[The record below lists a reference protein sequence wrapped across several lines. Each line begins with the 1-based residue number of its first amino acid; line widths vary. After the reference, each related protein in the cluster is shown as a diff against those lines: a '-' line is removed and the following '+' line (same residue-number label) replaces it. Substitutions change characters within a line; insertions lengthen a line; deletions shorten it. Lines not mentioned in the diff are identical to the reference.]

1 MRKKWLAAL
10 LAAVLVLSGCGS
22 RAESGSAGDSAVSAA
37 PAGSAASASAGSGDG
52 AGSEAPELTE
62 EDIQAAE
69 AAARDYYAGTV
80 FTVEGMAAP
89 GQPSLRGGGVQL
101 HRDRPQGRRGA
112 GGPPDPAGPDRD
124 RLDRGQR
131 GVLRRN
137 GWSFGTPMMR
147 ISAGWRA

>member
-10 LAAVLVLSGCGS
+10 LAAVLVLSGSGS
-22 RAESGSAGDSAVSAA
+22 RAESGSAVDSAVSAA

-80 FTVEGMAAP
+80 FTVEGMEY
-89 GQPSLRGGGVQL
+89 L
-101 HRDRPQGRRGA
+101 PQGSHPFAEGECNFTVTVRKDGA
-112 GGPPDPAGPDRD
+112 AQED
-124 RLDRGQR
+124 RLIQLDRTET
-131 GVLRRN
+131 
-137 GWSFGTPMMR
+137 GWAVVNEGY
-147 ISAGWRA
+147 

>member
-37 PAGSAASASAGSGDG
+37 PAGSAVGASAGSEDG

-80 FTVEGMAAP
+80 FTVEGMEY
-89 GQPSLRGGGVQL
+89 L
-101 HRDRPQGRRGA
+101 PQGSHPFAEGECNFTVTVRKEGA
-112 GGPPDPAGPDRD
+112 AQED
-124 RLDRGQR
+124 RLIQLDRTET
-131 GVLRRN
+131 
-137 GWSFGTPMMR
+137 GWTVVNEGY
-147 ISAGWRA
+147 

>member
-1 MRKKWLAAL
+1 MRREWLAAL

-37 PAGSAASASAGSGDG
+37 PAGSAAGASAGSEDG

-80 FTVEGMAAP
+80 FTVEGMEY
-89 GQPSLRGGGVQL
+89 L
-101 HRDRPQGRRGA
+101 PQGSHPFAEGECNFTVTVRKEGA
-112 GGPPDPAGPDRD
+112 AQED
-124 RLDRGQR
+124 RLIQLDRTET
-131 GVLRRN
+131 
-137 GWSFGTPMMR
+137 GWTVVNEGY
-147 ISAGWRA
+147 

>member
-80 FTVEGMAAP
+80 FTVEGMEYLPRGSHPFAEGECNFTVTVRKDGAA
-89 GQPSLRGGGVQL
+89 QE
-101 HRDRPQGRRGA
+101 
-112 GGPPDPAGPDRD
+112 D
-124 RLDRGQR
+124 RLIQLDRTET
-131 GVLRRN
+131 
-137 GWSFGTPMMR
+137 GWTVVNEGY
-147 ISAGWRA
+147 

>member
-37 PAGSAASASAGSGDG
+37 PAGSAVGASAGSEDG

-80 FTVEGMAAP
+80 FTVEGMEY
-89 GQPSLRGGGVQL
+89 L
-101 HRDRPQGRRGA
+101 PQGSHPFAEGECNFTVTVRKDGA
-112 GGPPDPAGPDRD
+112 AQED
-124 RLDRGQR
+124 RLIQLDRTET
-131 GVLRRN
+131 
-137 GWSFGTPMMR
+137 GWTVVNEGY
-147 ISAGWRA
+147 

>member
-1 MRKKWLAAL
+1 MRREWLAAL

-80 FTVEGMAAP
+80 FTVEGMEY
-89 GQPSLRGGGVQL
+89 L
-101 HRDRPQGRRGA
+101 PQGSHPFAEGECNFTVTVRKDGA
-112 GGPPDPAGPDRD
+112 AQED
-124 RLDRGQR
+124 RLIQLDRTET
-131 GVLRRN
+131 
-137 GWSFGTPMMR
+137 GWAVVNEGY
-147 ISAGWRA
+147 

>member
-1 MRKKWLAAL
+1 MRREWLAAL

-37 PAGSAASASAGSGDG
+37 PAGSAAGASAGSEDG

-80 FTVEGMAAP
+80 FTMEGMEY
-89 GQPSLRGGGVQL
+89 L
-101 HRDRPQGRRGA
+101 PQGSHPFAEGECNFTVTVRKDGA
-112 GGPPDPAGPDRD
+112 AQED
-124 RLDRGQR
+124 RLIQLDRTET
-131 GVLRRN
+131 
-137 GWSFGTPMMR
+137 GWTVVNEGY
-147 ISAGWRA
+147 

>member
-22 RAESGSAGDSAVSAA
+22 RAESGSAGDSAA

-80 FTVEGMAAP
+80 FTVEGMEY
-89 GQPSLRGGGVQL
+89 L
-101 HRDRPQGRRGA
+101 PQGSHPFAEGECNFTVTVRKDGA
-112 GGPPDPAGPDRD
+112 AQED
-124 RLDRGQR
+124 RLIQLDRTET
-131 GVLRRN
+131 
-137 GWSFGTPMMR
+137 GWAVVNEGY
-147 ISAGWRA
+147 

>member
-22 RAESGSAGDSAVSAA
+22 RAESGGENGSAGDSAVSAA

-52 AGSEAPELTE
+52 AGSEDPELTE

-80 FTVEGMAAP
+80 FTVEGMEY
-89 GQPSLRGGGVQL
+89 L
-101 HRDRPQGRRGA
+101 PQGSHPFAEGECNFTVTVRKDGA
-112 GGPPDPAGPDRD
+112 AQED
-124 RLDRGQR
+124 RLIQLDRTGT
-131 GVLRRN
+131 
-137 GWSFGTPMMR
+137 GWTVVNEGY
-147 ISAGWRA
+147 

>member
-80 FTVEGMAAP
+80 FTVEGMEY
-89 GQPSLRGGGVQL
+89 L
-101 HRDRPQGRRGA
+101 PQGSHPFAEGECNFTVTVRKDGA
-112 GGPPDPAGPDRD
+112 AQED
-124 RLDRGQR
+124 RLIQLDRTET
-131 GVLRRN
+131 
-137 GWSFGTPMMR
+137 GWAVVNEGY
-147 ISAGWRA
+147 

>member
-1 MRKKWLAAL
+1 MRKKCLAAL

-37 PAGSAASASAGSGDG
+37 PAGSGDG

-80 FTVEGMAAP
+80 FTVEGMEY
-89 GQPSLRGGGVQL
+89 L
-101 HRDRPQGRRGA
+101 PQGSHPFAEGECNFTVTVRKDGA
-112 GGPPDPAGPDRD
+112 AQED
-124 RLDRGQR
+124 RLIQLDRTET
-131 GVLRRN
+131 
-137 GWSFGTPMMR
+137 GWTVVNEGY
-147 ISAGWRA
+147 

>member
-37 PAGSAASASAGSGDG
+37 PAGSAVGASAGSEDG

-80 FTVEGMAAP
+80 FTVEGMEYLPRGSHPFAEGECNFTVTVRKDGAA
-89 GQPSLRGGGVQL
+89 QE
-101 HRDRPQGRRGA
+101 
-112 GGPPDPAGPDRD
+112 D
-124 RLDRGQR
+124 RLIQLDRTET
-131 GVLRRN
+131 
-137 GWSFGTPMMR
+137 GWTVVNEGY
-147 ISAGWRA
+147 

>member
-1 MRKKWLAAL
+1 MRREGLAAL

-80 FTVEGMAAP
+80 FTVEGMEY
-89 GQPSLRGGGVQL
+89 L
-101 HRDRPQGRRGA
+101 PQGSHPFAEGECNFTVTVRKDGA
-112 GGPPDPAGPDRD
+112 AQED
-124 RLDRGQR
+124 RLIQLDRTET
-131 GVLRRN
+131 
-137 GWSFGTPMMR
+137 GWTVVNEGY
-147 ISAGWRA
+147 

>member
-80 FTVEGMAAP
+80 FTVEGMEY
-89 GQPSLRGGGVQL
+89 L
-101 HRDRPQGRRGA
+101 PQGSHPFAEGVCNFTVTVRKDGA
-112 GGPPDPAGPDRD
+112 AQED
-124 RLDRGQR
+124 RLIQLDRTET
-131 GVLRRN
+131 
-137 GWSFGTPMMR
+137 GWAVVNEGY
-147 ISAGWRA
+147 

>member
-37 PAGSAASASAGSGDG
+37 PAGSAVGASAGSEDG

-80 FTVEGMAAP
+80 FTVEGMEYLPRGSHPVAEGECNFTVTVRKDGAA
-89 GQPSLRGGGVQL
+89 QE
-101 HRDRPQGRRGA
+101 
-112 GGPPDPAGPDRD
+112 D
-124 RLDRGQR
+124 RLIQLDRTET
-131 GVLRRN
+131 
-137 GWSFGTPMMR
+137 GWTVVNEGY
-147 ISAGWRA
+147 